1 MQQIYRRTS
10 MPKCDFNKVA
20 LHSFATLLKSH
31 FGMGVLLQICCIF
44 SEDLFLRTPLGGC
57 FCNCKV
63 ITNYCAKYVE
73 IRHSLIRIS
82 LIRIRVLRFALLPYC
97 WRFVPSKW
105 QLVPISIDPST
116 LFGKILPSLSAFPL
130 PHNRSKSVNF
140 FWWEK
145 TMSALFLLSS
155 SH

>member
-1 MQQIYRRTS
+1 

-73 IRHSLIRIS
+73 IRHFSDPYFSDPNTCFEIRP
-82 LIRIRVLRFALLPYC
+82 FALLLTIC
-97 WRFVPSKW
+97 TIKVT
-105 QLVPISIDPST
+105 IGT
-116 LFGKILPSLSAFPL
+116 
-130 PHNRSKSVNF
+130 NF
-140 FWWEK
+140 N
-145 TMSALFLLSS
+145 
-155 SH
+155 